1 MAGATSQGKTAY
13 SMHFRAKKEM
23 KKKQQRKG
31 THGTQREAS
40 LLLSL
45 THVTRSLSISMSS
58 SAALVMGRQETAKN
72 ALRFSKLQDS

>member
-1 MAGATSQGKTAY
+1 
-13 SMHFRAKKEM
+13 MHFRAKKEM

-31 THGTQREAS
+31 TRGTQREAS

-72 ALRFSKLQDS
+72 ALRFSKLQVSYSACLAVGSCA